1 MSGDS
6 HGRESTEKER
16 DGEAK
21 LQGLALAGRAAK
33 ALLGGPLA
41 RMWRWGR
48 NLGRDGGMLES
59 RGGTWAL
66 AGAVSRHGVAGTIL
80 RWMDAQAAL
89 SPSMA
94 RHTTPPPPPCSK
106 GKGSLKLGFSRL

>member
-1 MSGDS
+1 
-6 HGRESTEKER
+6 
-16 DGEAK
+16 
-21 LQGLALAGRAAK
+21 
-33 ALLGGPLA
+33 
-41 RMWRWGR
+41 
-48 NLGRDGGMLES
+48 MLES

-94 RHTTPPPPPCSK
+94 RHTTTTPPPAVQQGEGVFK
-106 GKGSLKLGFSRL
+106 ARL